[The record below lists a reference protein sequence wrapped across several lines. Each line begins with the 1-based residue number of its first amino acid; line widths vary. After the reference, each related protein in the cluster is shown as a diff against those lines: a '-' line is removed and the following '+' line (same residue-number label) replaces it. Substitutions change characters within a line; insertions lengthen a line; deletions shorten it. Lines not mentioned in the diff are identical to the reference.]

1 MNQYQ
6 YTEVTLNLNEVIDIL
21 KSNKDCLATV
31 ELEDDNIL
39 KCYVYPIGGQ
49 GINVITSFILYHSDY
64 KECIND
70 EDYKNWLQTC
80 FAQELI
86 VQKDGTEYEV
96 KIKLI

>member
-31 ELEDDNIL
+31 ELEDNNTI
-39 KCYVYPIGGQ
+39 KCYTYPIGGQ
-49 GINVITSFILYHSDY
+49 GINIVTSFILYRSDY
-64 KECIND
+64 KECGND

-86 VQKDGTEYEV
+86 VQKDGTEYEI